1 MAVISHRTRWAAL
14 LIAGAGLAGLAGCGG
29 SSESSS
35 SNEAAK
41 VEHIEG
47 TDLSRVI
54 LTPEAAKR
62 LDIRTEPVRQSAGG
76 TVIPYSAVFYETDGE
91 TWAYVSPEPLTF
103 VREQIVV
110 DRIDGDQ
117 RPSLQWPF
125 ARDEGGDGRRG
136 RALRGRVRPRRR
148 PLSAGGGAG
157 P

>member
-1 MAVISHRTRWAAL
+1 MALISHRTRWAAL

-35 SNEAAK
+35 SSEPAR
-41 VEHIEG
+41 VEHVDG

-62 LDIRTEPVRQSAGG
+62 LDIRTEPVRESAGG

-110 DRIDGDQ
+110 DRIDGDSALLSSG
-117 RPSLQWPF
+117 PSPGTKVATVGVAELF
-125 ARDEGGDGRRG
+125 GAESGLDGGH
-136 RALRGRVRPRRR
+136 
-148 PLSAGGGAG
+148 
-157 P
+157 

>member
-35 SNEAAK
+35 SSEAAK

-110 DRIDGDQ
+110 DRIDGD
-117 RPSLQWPF
+117 
-125 ARDEGGDGRRG
+125 
-136 RALRGRVRPRRR
+136 RAL
-148 PLSAGGGAG
+148 LSSGPSPGTKVATVGVAELFGAESGLDGGH
-157 P
+157 